1 MMRNVEPCRMARA
14 FLGILLSLFA
24 VSCSR
29 STDTTGEEGQLQG
42 AVRIDGS
49 STVFP
54 ITEAVAEEFQREQPR
69 VQVTVGIAGTGGG
82 FKRFGAGETDIS
94 NASRPIDATEA
105 ELAATNGIQFIELPV
120 GFDGLSVVVN
130 PANDFVSSLTVAELK
145 KIWEPGSAIKLWSD
159 VKAGWPAREI
169 HFYGA
174 GTDSG
179 TFDYFT
185 EAINGKAKAMRADYN
200 ASEDDNVLVQGIAGD
215 RDALGFF
222 GYAYYAEN
230 KDKLKLVAVDG
241 GKGPVTPSP
250 EAIRDGTYA
259 PLSRPVFIYVS
270 VKAAARPEVEA
281 FVKFYIDNAPSLV
294 TEVGYVPLPD
304 ALYDLVR
311 NRYAER
317 KAGSVFANKGAQVGV
332 TLESLLRSEQ

>member
-1 MMRNVEPCRMARA
+1 VQRSGWVGIP
-14 FLGILLSLFA
+14 LILLTL
-24 VSCSR
+24 SCSR
-29 STDTTGEEGQLQG
+29 PGGPTEGGGTQGRLQG
-42 AVRIDGS
+42 AVRVDGS

-54 ITEAVAEEFQREQPR
+54 ITEAVAEEFQMTEPQVR
-69 VQVTVGIAGTGGG
+69 VTVGIAGTGGG

-94 NASRPIDATEA
+94 DASRPIDPTEA
-105 ELAATNGIQFIELPV
+105 ELAAQNGIEFIELPV
-120 GFDGLSVVVN
+120 AFDGLSVLAN
-130 PANDFVSSLTVAELK
+130 PASDFVTSLTVAELK
-145 KIWEPGSAIKLWSD
+145 RIWEPESKVRRWSD
-159 VKAGWPAREI
+159 VRPGWPSREI

-241 GKGPVTPSP
+241 GKGPVLPSP
-250 EAIRDGTYA
+250 ETIRDGTYQ

-270 VKAAARPEVEA
+270 VKAAARPEVQA
-281 FVKFYIDNAPSLV
+281 FVRFYLTNAQTLV
-294 TEVGYVPLPD
+294 AEVGYVPLPD
-304 ALYDLVR
+304 SIYELALKR
-311 NRYAER
+311 FETRQT
-317 KAGSVFANKGAQVGV
+317 GSVFANKGAQVGV
-332 TLESLLRSEQ
+332 TLESLLKSEQ